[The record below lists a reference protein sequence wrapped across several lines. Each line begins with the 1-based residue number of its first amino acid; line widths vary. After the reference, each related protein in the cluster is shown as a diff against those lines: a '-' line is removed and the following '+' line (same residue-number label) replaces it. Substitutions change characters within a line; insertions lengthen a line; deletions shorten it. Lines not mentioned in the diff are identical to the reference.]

1 MSYLF
6 IDHCCIKY
14 GNVSLTL
21 KNGCPVSPNM
31 ANDELDSW
39 VHSKFNFISCQV
51 VGLLAKLEH
60 PISSLLLEIF
70 TLTLQINEALLSM
83 ANEKIFKKIHEL
95 ENLPCLCLCHSSLR
109 CA

>member
-31 ANDELDSW
+31 ATDRLDYW
-39 VHSKFNFISCQV
+39 VLTKFNFISYQL

-60 PISSLLLEIF
+60 PISSLLLGIF
-70 TLTLQINEALLSM
+70 ILTLD
-83 ANEKIFKKIHEL
+83 K
-95 ENLPCLCLCHSSLR
+95 
-109 CA
+109 